1 MNDTIVALSSGAL
14 PAAIAVLR
22 ISGPEAFAAA
32 ARLMRD
38 VPPPRAA
45 RVRRLCD
52 ENGALL
58 DEALVLAFDPPGTAT
73 GEPLVELHLHG
84 APAIAEAVQ
93 AALLRH
99 PGVRSAEAGE
109 FTRRA
114 LINGRIALTEAEGLA
129 DLLAAQTEAQRRA
142 AMAMAS
148 GALHRNISMLQ
159 REVLDLSAAIEA
171 LIDFSDE
178 DDVDAGDEAA
188 SVATVAGR
196 AADMGRRCAALAAAP
211 GVERLH
217 DGFRVVLAGP
227 PNAGKSTLLN
237 ALAGRQMA
245 IVSDVAGTTRDRI
258 EVPVRHAGLPFLLTD
273 TAGLTDRTD
282 DRIEAIGVSLA
293 QTAIAEC
300 DVLLWLGDDA
310 PPSTDG
316 QIVALHPRADLRE
329 RASVPSGRLAV
340 AAASGQGIDALW
352 GAIVGAVASR
362 LPPEDGWAMTAR
374 QRDAMREAAQA
385 LSSAAT
391 EHDPLLIAEAL
402 RAALRHFDRLTG
414 AADTEAM
421 LDSLFGR
428 FCIGK

>member
-1 MNDTIVALSSGAL
+1 VTDTIVALSSGAL

-45 RVRRLCD
+45 RVRRLCAED
-52 ENGALL
+52 GELL
-58 DEALVLAFDPPGTAT
+58 DQALVLAFDPPGTAT

-84 APAIAEAVQ
+84 APAVAEAVQ
-93 AALLRH
+93 AVLLRH
-99 PGVRSAEAGE
+99 GGVRRAEPGE

-114 LINGRIALTEAEGLA
+114 LMNGRIALTEAEGLA

-148 GALHRNISMLQ
+148 GALHRNITMLQ
-159 REVLDLSAAIEA
+159 REVLDLSARIEA

-178 DDVDAGDEAA
+178 DDVDAGNEAA
-188 SVATVAGR
+188 GVAAIAGH
-196 AADMGRRCAALAAAP
+196 AANLGQRCTALAAAP

-258 EVPVRHAGLPFLLTD
+258 EVPVRRAGLPFLLTD

-293 QTAIAEC
+293 EAAIAAC
-300 DVLLWLGDDA
+300 DVLLWLGDDV
-310 PPSTDG
+310 PPSTEG
-316 QIVALHPRADLRE
+316 KVVALHPRADLAE
-329 RASVPSGRLAV
+329 RACVPSGRLAV
-340 AAASGQGIDALW
+340 AAASGAGVDALW
-352 GAIVGAVASR
+352 EAIVGAVASR
-362 LPPEDGWAMTAR
+362 LPPENGWAMTGR
-374 QRDAMREAAQA
+374 QRDAMRAAADA
-385 LSSAAT
+385 LSRAAH
-391 EHDPLLIAEAL
+391 ECDALLIAEAL

-414 AADTEAM
+414 TADTEAM